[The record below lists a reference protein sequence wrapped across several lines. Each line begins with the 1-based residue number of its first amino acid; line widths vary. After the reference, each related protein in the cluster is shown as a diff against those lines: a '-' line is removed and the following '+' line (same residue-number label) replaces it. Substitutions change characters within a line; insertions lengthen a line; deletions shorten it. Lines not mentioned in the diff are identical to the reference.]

1 MGSALAVLAAFA
13 FAFGTVLQQK
23 GTLDTTQQSGGPWLI
38 QILRKPVWLAG
49 MVLQSLGWILQA
61 VALDKA
67 PLMVV
72 QAITSLSLVIAL
84 PIGIW
89 LTGQQVDRKVVAGAV
104 TVVAGIIVFLSVGSP
119 HGGTNQPSA
128 ATWWTA
134 CLVIATLVLVFTAL
148 GRSRQGATRAL
159 LFGSAAGFGYALQ
172 TAVTK
177 DFDLE
182 VGNGLLALLADWSIY
197 VLAVSAVVG
206 FILQQSALKTGVL
219 APAMASSNA
228 VTLFVGVI
236 LGNVIFGEMLG
247 HGGGHGAPA
256 ILGLAWPSPESC
268 CWPGPKDQPR
278 TRHKANTS
286 PFRPR
291 RRDDRD

>member
-23 GTLDTTQQSGGPWLI
+23 GTLTTTQQSGDAHWLI

-49 MVLQSLGWILQA
+49 MVLQASGWILQA

-84 PIGIW
+84 PVGIW

-119 HGGTNQPSA
+119 HGGTTNPSA

-134 CLVIATLVLVFTAL
+134 CVVIAALVLVFTAL
-148 GRSRQGATRAL
+148 GRSRQGAARAL

-197 VLAVSAVVG
+197 VLAASAVVG

-247 HGGGHGAPA
+247 HGGGHVAPA
-256 ILGLAWPSPESC
+256 IVGLLLAVAGVVLLARAE
-268 CWPGPKDQPR
+268 GPTADPAQGEHVPFP
-278 TRHKANTS
+278 APTS
-286 PFRPR
+286 
-291 RRDDRD
+291 